1 MTQYTRGMYAQR
13 KVRDDLIVNGYR
25 VVTAAGSK
33 GVADL
38 VAFKPGQVL
47 LVQVK
52 NTAGPLPPKERAEL
66 VDLAWFMNW
75 RAEPVNG
82 WPAWALP
89 IAAAAPPKRPIVYR
103 LLTGVGPADFELW
116 TPDEVGAA

>member
-1 MTQYTRGMYAQR
+1 MMTQYTRGMYAQR
-13 KVRDDLIVNGYR
+13 KVRDDLVVNGYR

-38 VAFKPGQVL
+38 VAFKPGQAL

-52 NTAGPLPPKERAEL
+52 NTIGPLPPRERAGL
-66 VDLAWFMNW
+66 VALARF
-75 RAEPVNG
+75 ANG
-82 WPAWALP
+82 RSVWALP